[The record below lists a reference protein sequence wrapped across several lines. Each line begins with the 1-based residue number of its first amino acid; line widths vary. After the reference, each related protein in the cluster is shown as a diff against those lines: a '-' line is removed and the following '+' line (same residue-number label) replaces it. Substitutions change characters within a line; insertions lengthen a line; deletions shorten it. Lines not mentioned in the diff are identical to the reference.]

1 MACNNSFLDI
11 SIINS
16 ELHGRYFQYP
26 SSKGQILEF
35 NDIAEW
41 RDHLYSFRINS
52 YRVPVVYAD
61 QFHVALKLL
70 LFAWADGYVLKV
82 AELAALSA
90 LESSLKAVYYQRLHS
105 AMPKKQI
112 GLADYFEYM
121 EKEDDLSEI
130 YQYEKFKGQPNAL
143 NVIRNGIAHGDLFTG
158 FPWGGLMETVRDIIE
173 HAFLHYPECSG
184 PLEQRGDLLLEKG
197 SAEPDIW

>member
-1 MACNNSFLDI
+1 MAYNNSFLDI

-16 ELHGRYFQYP
+16 ALHRRYFQYP

-41 RDHLYSFRINS
+41 RDHLYAFRIHS
-52 YRVPVVYAD
+52 HRVPVVYAD

-70 LFAWADGYVLKV
+70 LFAWADGYVLKA

-90 LESSLKAVYYQRLHS
+90 LEGSLKFVYYQRLHS
-105 AMPKKQI
+105 DKSKSRI
-112 GLADYFEYM
+112 GLANYLEYM
-121 EKEDDLSEI
+121 EKEDNLSEI

-143 NVIRNGIAHGDLFTG
+143 NVIRNGIAHGYPFSNL
-158 FPWGGLMETVRDIIE
+158 PWGGLMETVRDIIE
-173 HAFLHYPECSG
+173 HAFRNYPAGSE
-184 PLEQRGDLLLEKG
+184 PLEQSSDLFLE
-197 SAEPDIW
+197 